1 MQSLETD
8 AYVYESLQNNKNKT
22 RSLNPVIKQNNKN
35 KTTLMQLNESRL
47 EIYRFKN
54 KTLKAQ
60 NKMQN
65 NF

>member
-8 AYVYESLQNNKNKT
+8 PCVYENLQNNKNKT
-22 RSLNPVIKQNNKN
+22 RSLNPVLKQNNKN
-35 KTTLMQLNESRL
+35 KRTLMQLNENRL

-60 NKMQN
+60 Q
-65 NF
+65 

>member
-8 AYVYESLQNNKNKT
+8 PYVYESLQNNKNKT